1 MCTLMALACSGFGF
15 AVGGNL
21 QFQSKMQA
29 CQDYSWVFS
38 KVCQLWAGPNA
49 WLQGST
55 TGAWVGMVLGSFVAG
70 LATSR
75 EHQEDYQQLTAEEE
89 AELKRVLCSL
99 ETAMTGVYPFSS
111 REGLILALG
120 MQLSQGESKE
130 GLKLHTVK
138 QLISSLEESN
148 LNSGKGLISGEDND
162 KLI

>member
-29 CQDYSWVFS
+29 CQDHSWGFS
-38 KVCQLWAGPNA
+38 KVCQLWAGPSA

-55 TGAWVGMVLGSFVAG
+55 TGAWVGLIIGGFVAG

-75 EHQEDYQQLTAEEE
+75 EHQEDHQQLTVEEE
-89 AELKRVLCSL
+89 AELKRVLSSL
-99 ETAMTGVYPFSS
+99 ETAMTGVHQFSS
-111 REGLILALG
+111 RERLILALG
-120 MQLSQGESKE
+120 MQLSQGISKE

-138 QLISSLEESN
+138 QLVSSLEERN
-148 LNSGKGLISGEDND
+148 LNSGKGLISGEDDD
-162 KLI
+162 KPI

>member
-1 MCTLMALACSGFGF
+1 MALACSGFGF

-29 CQDYSWVFS
+29 CQGYSWGFS
-38 KVCQLWAGPNA
+38 KVCQLWAGPSA

-55 TGAWVGMVLGSFVAG
+55 TGAWVGMVLGGFVAG

-75 EHQEDYQQLTAEEE
+75 ESREDSQQLTAEEE

-99 ETAMTGVYPFSS
+99 ETAMTGVHGLSS
-111 REGLILALG
+111 RERLILALG
-120 MQLSQGESKE
+120 MQLSQSESKE

-138 QLISSLEESN
+138 QLVSSLEESK
-148 LNSGKGLISGEDND
+148 LNSGKGLISEEDDN
-162 KLI
+162 KPI